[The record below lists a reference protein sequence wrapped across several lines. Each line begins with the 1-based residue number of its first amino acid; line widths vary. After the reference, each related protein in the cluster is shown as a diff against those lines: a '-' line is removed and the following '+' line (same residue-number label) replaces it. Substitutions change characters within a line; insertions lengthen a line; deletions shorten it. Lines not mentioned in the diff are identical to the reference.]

1 MMEDLL
7 QGYVVLTDDN
17 GHEEEYHVLRVLDMN
32 GIHYVLLQPERS
44 VEEEP
49 VILRVDGDVEQDEAS
64 LVTIEDDDEWESV
77 AEAFDEIMF
86 ELDDQS

>member
-7 QGYVVLTDDN
+7 QGYVVLTDDV
-17 GHEEEYHVLRVLDMN
+17 GHEEEYQVLRVLEMH
-32 GIHYVLLQPERS
+32 GMHYVLLQPDRS
-44 VEEEP
+44 PDEGP
-49 VILRVDGDVEQDEAS
+49 VILRVDGDVEQDAAS
-64 LVTIEDDDEWESV
+64 LATIEDDEEWESV